1 MRALAKS
8 IKLHFAGSAAGISTL
23 VNGPSMHMWTQ
34 DFDTAWASLR
44 THEKLTWIMFIGN
57 TVAILT
63 LIEVLVLHK

>member
-1 MRALAKS
+1 MRELVRS
-8 IKLHFAGSAAGISTL
+8 IKLHFAGSAADMGRL

-34 DFDTAWASLR
+34 DFDNAWGSLP
-44 THEKLTWIMFIGN
+44 THEKLTWIVFIGN